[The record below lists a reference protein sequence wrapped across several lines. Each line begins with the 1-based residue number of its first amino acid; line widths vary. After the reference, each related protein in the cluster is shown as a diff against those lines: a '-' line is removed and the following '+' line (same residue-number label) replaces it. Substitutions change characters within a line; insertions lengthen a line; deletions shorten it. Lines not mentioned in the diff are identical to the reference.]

1 MKLSEIAGLQS
12 GLVLNRKEAR
22 SSEEAKKIYKRL
34 NLRSLNKDGTIEKKE
49 LDIYKA
55 SELLD
60 SSMLTQKNDVVVKL
74 FAPIHP
80 TLITDDDT
88 GLVIPS
94 QLVVIRIKNNN
105 IIPSYLC
112 YWLSTPKVSDFIQ
125 SFENGKTLRSVSIS
139 TFANLDVP
147 IPPLE
152 KQQAISN
159 IVLLSKKR
167 ETLYHQLIEE
177 QNRLTALSIQIAMGG
192 KQ

>member
-12 GLVLNRKEAR
+12 GLVLNRKEAH
-22 SSEEAKKIYKRL
+22 SPEETKKIYKRL
-34 NLRSLNKDGTIEKKE
+34 NLRSLNKNGTIEKEE
-49 LDIYKA
+49 LDIYPA
-55 SELLD
+55 AELLD

-74 FAPIHP
+74 FTPINP
-80 TLITDDDT
+80 ALITDDDI

-94 QLVVIRIKNNN
+94 QLVVIRIKNSN
-105 IIPSYLC
+105 IMPSYLC
-112 YWLSTPKVSDFIQ
+112 YWLSTPGVSDFIQ
-125 SFENGKTLRSVSIS
+125 SIESGKTLRSISVS
-139 TFANLDVP
+139 TFANLEVP

-159 IVLLSKKR
+159 IVSLNVKR

-192 KQ
+192 KP